1 MDEDE
6 IITTREATAKE
17 LTNEIISSIDDKD
30 KSMVWFTW
38 KQFTNLLDEP
48 DYRFNMAKI
57 RQSNFE
63 YEKRKMSKITD
74 MVINLYLSNFIFI
87 LQREKKGEFNFFS
100 MFEAS
105 YRNLP
110 RDTVKI

>member
-38 KQFTNLLDEP
+38 KQFICLLDEP

-57 RQSNFE
+57 RQRNFE
-63 YEKRKMSKITD
+63 YEKIKMSKITD
-74 MVINLYLSNFIFI
+74 MVINLYLSDFIFI
-87 LQREKKGEFNFFS
+87 F
-100 MFEAS
+100 
-105 YRNLP
+105 
-110 RDTVKI
+110 